1 MPTQTKFICPSGGV
15 NVDLSGIFEDLNGGT
30 SYGTQTKFKVGSVDL
45 TGYFHASTSSED
57 RPSFNTGFK
66 VNGTDLSTLF
76 RRRGFVGITI
86 TTQPTNQIV
95 VNNTS
100 ATFSIAATAAGTPTY
115 QWYKNNSIISGATS
129 TTYTTGALTTANDTD
144 TYFCRV
150 SYSGSSVDSN
160 SVNTRIKPYIV
171 SHPSALNVNDGTG
184 PYALQTTAGGSQVLY
199 FQWFRNNVARE
210 ASPRYGNL
218 TPFPQPSTQDQ
229 DVLNPVNSTNTGSY
243 YCKVTSDYDATGVQ
257 TNSVSVSIIPPIV
270 TISSFGNQ
278 TQFNETNTV
287 QFSSSLSQGTNVTY
301 QWYRN
306 NNIISG
312 ATSSTYSFAISGSN
326 TGTYKV
332 RATNGGGFDD
342 SNEITISIIPPIVT
356 ISSTQYVYNNT
367 NAVELTSSLS
377 QGTNVT
383 YQWYGPAGLI
393 SGATSPNYV
402 FTMSDSTRGNYYV
415 RATNAG
421 GFDDSNVVTVYMNP
435 IITDDPDT
443 QTVNAGVSVTFS
455 VTAAGGPSLSY
466 QWYENGSTISG
477 AINSSYTFTATSSD
491 NGKTYYCIVSG
502 VSGITPDTSATATL
516 TVEFAPTIGSVSV
529 DGTTVT
535 YNEES
540 FNIGNGN
547 SFTLEASSVND
558 GQPNATGGWYKW
570 DGANYGI
577 FLSSNLSYSLTQANN
592 STEYYRFI
600 LTNSKGTAQSYEIE
614 VVTS

>member
-1 MPTQTKFICPSGGV
+1 MPTETKFICVSGAT
-15 NVDLSGIFEDLNGGT
+15 NIDLSGIFEELNGGT

-86 TTQPTNQIV
+86 TTQPTNQTV

-100 ATFSIAATAAGTPTY
+100 ATFSIAATALGTPTY
-115 QWYKNNSIISGATS
+115 QWYKNSSIISGATS

-150 SYSGSSVDSN
+150 SYGGSSVDSN
-160 SVNTRIKPYIV
+160 SVSTKIKPYIITNPIGG
-171 SHPSALNVNDGTG
+171 SFNETDGMS
-184 PYALQTTAGGSQVLY
+184 LSVVAGGSPTLSY
-199 FQWFRNNVARE
+199 QWYKDGNEISGATSSSYP
-210 ASPRYGNL
+210 ASGQFSLNS
-218 TPFPQPSTQDQ
+218 STAG
-229 DVLNPVNSTNTGSY
+229 TYT
-243 YCKVTSDYDATGVQ
+243 CKVTSTHDAVGV
-257 TNSVSVSIIPPIV
+257 TSSGATLTIIPPIV
-270 TISSFGNQ
+270 TISSFNGQ

-306 NNIISG
+306 SNIISG
-312 ATSSTYSFAISGSN
+312 ATSSTYNFAISSSN

-342 SNEITISIIPPIVT
+342 SNEITVSIIAPIVT
-356 ISSTQYVYNNT
+356 ISSTQYIYNNT

-383 YQWYGPAGLI
+383 YQWYGPVGLI
-393 SGATSPNYV
+393 SGATSSNYV

-455 VTAAGGPSLSY
+455 VAAAGGPSLSY
-466 QWYENGSTISG
+466 QWYENGSAISG
-477 AINSSYTFTATSSD
+477 ATNSSYTFTPTSSD

-529 DGTTVT
+529 DGATVS
-535 YNEES
+535 YNEEN

-547 SFTLEASSVND
+547 SFTLAASSVND

-577 FLSSNLSYSLTQANN
+577 FLSSNLSYSLTQADD

-600 LTNSKGTAQSYEIE
+600 LTNSKGTAQSYEISIT
-614 VVTS
+614 TS